1 MFIILFIYLFIFIRK
16 IVLPAP
22 RNQARME
29 PMPSTVEAQSPNHWA
44 TGKSLVFII
53 LSHYVLRE
61 IVIWQQIID
70 ARTQVSDGGIIWQGE
85 NSRQREQISYRRAKT
100 QETGSLWGGV
110 D

>member
-1 MFIILFIYLFIFIRK
+1 MFIILFIYLFIFIIK
-16 IVLPAP
+16 FFLPAP

-29 PMPSTVEAQSPNHWA
+29 PTPSAVEAQSPNWA

-61 IVIWQQIID
+61 IVIWQQIIN
-70 ARTQVSDGGIIWQGE
+70 ARTQVSDGGIIWHGE
-85 NSRQREQISYRRAKT
+85 NSRQKEQISYRRAKK
-100 QETGSLWGGV
+100 QEKGSLWDGV